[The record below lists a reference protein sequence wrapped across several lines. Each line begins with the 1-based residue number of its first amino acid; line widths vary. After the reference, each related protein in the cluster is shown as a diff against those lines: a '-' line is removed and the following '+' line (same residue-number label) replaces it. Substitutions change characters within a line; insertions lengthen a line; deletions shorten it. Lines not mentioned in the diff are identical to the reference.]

1 MSSKFIKN
9 SMFSC
14 FLNSFPI
21 VPVHNVIKEII
32 PNTINIIREEIWRKF
47 LQSSFWNGLDYKT
60 KLCKFPMFVIF
71 IIRLALIISFEVLLE
86 LKGKKSFPESMK
98 ERNGKQKKWRE
109 IIYYSYNKLGKSGWI
124 LIILLA

>member
-71 IIRLALIISFEVLLE
+71 IIKVGVDYFFWGFTRAEGEKEFSRIYE
-86 LKGKKSFPESMK
+86 GKKWKTEEMK
-98 ERNGKQKKWRE
+98 GN
-109 IIYYSYNKLGKSGWI
+109 YI
-124 LIILLA
+124 LQL